1 MGKKNQFDDLME
13 GLSGGLGGVTSLA
26 YNKAQK
32 LEATPEQREAIA
44 RSRNAHRGRPT
55 GGERKD
61 PDYKSKTFRISL
73 AADEKLSRI
82 AAVSGKSFKELLDE
96 AVDLLGK
103 SYNL

>member
-1 MGKKNQFDDLME
+1 MARKDQFDDLME
-13 GLSGGLGGVTSLA
+13 GLSGGLGGVTSMA
-26 YNKAQK
+26 YNKAQRTG
-32 LEATPEQREAIA
+32 ATPEQREAIA
-44 RSRNAHRGRPT
+44 RSRNAHRGRPA

-61 PDYKSKTFRISL
+61 PDYKNRTFRISL

-96 AVDLLGK
+96 AVNILGK